1 MEAPV
6 RILITDDDDVCR
18 RLIREAILEEGIE
31 VDLAGNGLEALSQ
44 LEDFPADL
52 LITDLHMPRMDGLTL
67 LTHARQLLPHLL
79 SIIITGYG
87 SLESAVEAIRKGA
100 YDYVQK
106 PFTTERIGVVARNA
120 IELIRVSREKARLLT
135 ELEGAYRKLQLLE
148 GRAARDSTLESGALK
163 EDRPREPYCLYPQGA
178 LPLYYY
184 EAPKDSP
191 AAVLSRLERLAE
203 LKREGA
209 INESEFNVLKKA
221 LFHHV
226 GPMVA

>member
-6 RILITDDDDVCR
+6 RILISDDDDVCR
-18 RLIREAILEEGIE
+18 RLIHDAIVEEGVE
-31 VDLAGNGLEALSQ
+31 VDLAGDGMEALTLLQ
-44 LEDFPADL
+44 DRPADL

-67 LTHARQLLPHLL
+67 LSHARQLLPQLL

-106 PFTTERIGVVARNA
+106 PFTTERIGVVTRNA
-120 IELIRVSREKARLLT
+120 IELIRVSREKARLLS
-135 ELEGAYRKLQLLE
+135 ELESAYRKLQLLE
-148 GRAARDSTLESGALK
+148 GRAAPDKMDENMALRDDK
-163 EDRPREPYCLYPQGA
+163 RREPYRLYPQRA

-184 EAPKDSP
+184 EAPEDSP
-191 AAVLSRLERLAE
+191 TVVLRRLERLAE

-209 INESEFNVLKKA
+209 LNESEFNALKRA

-226 GPMVA
+226 GPM